1 MIRIFTLEINVP
13 ASLNI
18 AVTISKLCPRSQQSF
33 LSSIPISIDGA
44 VVESHNERDVEC
56 VITFAT
62 ESILERFMLRFERLQ
77 IDCNDMLYI
86 YDGAHAIG
94 AHKVCSDTAQ
104 AHRVTRVLTDLR
116 ASLKSGEFLP

>member
-1 MIRIFTLEINVP
+1 M
-13 ASLNI
+13 
-18 AVTISKLCPRSQQSF
+18 TISKLCPRSGQQSF

-94 AHKVCSDTAQ
+94 AHKVGTARQ
-104 AHRVTRVLTDLR
+104 HRVTRVLTDLR
-116 ASLKSGEFLP
+116 VFLNSGEFLP

>member
-1 MIRIFTLEINVP
+1 M
-13 ASLNI
+13 
-18 AVTISKLCPRSQQSF
+18 TISKLCPRSQQSF

>member
-1 MIRIFTLEINVP
+1 M
-13 ASLNI
+13 
-18 AVTISKLCPRSQQSF
+18 TISKLCPRSGQQSF

-94 AHKVCSDTAQ
+94 AHKVGGTAAEGEGDPCA
-104 AHRVTRVLTDLR
+104 AHGFEGF
-116 ASLKSGEFLP
+116 SE